1 MEQLSIQTVAAGSQD
16 TQAGVVLAGAGALAA
31 ADSSL
36 RGWVWPLI
44 AALVSGVF
52 ALMAIVIAKP
62 EGGPVVSKL
71 LNRRVFLDRQ
81 GREILLSDDEAE
93 WMLVGDIEVAVDR
106 NARQLAIRGRLVAL
120 AILALLAGLGDLVAL
135 EAAAEAGRSP

>member
-36 RGWVWPLI
+36 GEWVWPLI
-44 AALVSGVF
+44 AALVSVVF
-52 ALMAIVIAKP
+52 ALMAILIGKP
-62 EGGPVVSKL
+62 EGGPVLSKL

-106 NARQLAIRGRLVAL
+106 NARQLAIRGRLVAV
-120 AILALLAGLGDLVAL
+120 AILALLAGLGDMVAL
-135 EAAAEAGRSP
+135 EAGGWS